1 MKTKAKIISAS
12 VSCVILDNDSI
23 MSTVV
28 VVTESGGVYSFTGAP
43 TNYDSWE
50 SFPVI
55 WEVTDD

>member
-12 VSCVILDNDSI
+12 VSSVILDGEIVNTI
-23 MSTVV
+23 A
-28 VVTESGGVYSFTGAP
+28 VVTESGNVHSFTCSS
-43 TNYDSWE
+43 NMESWE

>member
-12 VSCVILDNDSI
+12 VSCVTLDDNI

-28 VVTESGGVYSFTGAP
+28 VVTESGGIYSFTGAP
-43 TNYDSWE
+43 SNYDSWE